1 MVDFLCSR
9 VTYILNDVAVVADK
23 EEGAAV
29 VQVYLHADE
38 TVRVPGKM
46 MQRDALTEIY
56 RPLVKSLPIS
66 A

>member
-1 MVDFLCSR
+1 M
-9 VTYILNDVAVVADK
+9 AVVADK